1 MKLNSILMVMT
12 MAAFGLLGC
21 YSATRTSGVELSAS
35 ADGAVWDS
43 TAHDWALEQYLDLG
57 KPVTKRLETGLLQ
70 VQVPI
75 QNTSRRDFTY
85 QYQFRWFDESGLELL
100 QGQQAFRTV
109 TIAGYNTVML
119 QGVSPSPAAQS
130 FRIFVSRLNPEDR
143 K

>member
-1 MKLNSILMVMT
+1 MKLNSILMVAT
-12 MAAFGLLGC
+12 IVTLGCLGC
-21 YSATRTSGVELSAS
+21 YSATRTSGVELTAS
-35 ADGAVWDS
+35 ANGAVLNA
-43 TAHDWALEQYLDLG
+43 TAHDWALEQYLELG
-57 KPVTKRLETGLLQ
+57 KPVTKRLDTGLLQ

-85 QYQFRWFDESGLELL
+85 QYQFRWFDEGGLEIF

-119 QGVSPSPAAQS
+119 QGVSPSPTAQS
-130 FRIFVSRLNPEDR
+130 FRVFVSRLNPEDR